1 MDYYLYTGIES
12 FCSDDDV
19 CNFSFMIYDIFHGE
33 FVWSKKY
40 DSKCFYRIF
49 FQKNIPWHILV
60 WLYNIYNYETA
71 FEPFRYFLYENSLI
85 EINE

>member
-33 FVWSKKY
+33 FV
-40 DSKCFYRIF
+40 
-49 FQKNIPWHILV
+49 
-60 WLYNIYNYETA
+60 
-71 FEPFRYFLYENSLI
+71 
-85 EINE
+85 